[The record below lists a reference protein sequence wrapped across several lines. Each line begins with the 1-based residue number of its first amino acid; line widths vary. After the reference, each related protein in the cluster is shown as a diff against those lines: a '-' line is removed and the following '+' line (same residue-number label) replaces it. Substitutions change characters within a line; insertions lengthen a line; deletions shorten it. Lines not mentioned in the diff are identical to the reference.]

1 MKVVGLIKN
10 SVKVPFVSLQ
20 DFVDNSK
27 YEAAKEELRSNTG
40 LKFIGYNGSDWAD
53 DIFQVEQ
60 VQSLPKTAD
69 FISTFC
75 NTLPPFN
82 IRWEDS
88 SNTVLLHQDLAPFPC
103 SPWNDLVPGYKSKLK
118 DSIRELKI
126 SEDNGLSFD
135 YDTHLKEHYGNE
147 YESKVKKG
155 YKLHM
160 IMSNTKSLFI
170 YDNVTDTIYDINS
183 TVSVFNAR
191 DFHDTRPNSQG
202 ISIQFPMTPYFLREE
217 IQKYLELI

>member
-1 MKVVGLIKN
+1 MVGLIKN
-10 SVKVPFVSLQ
+10 STKVPFISLQ

-27 YEAAKEELRSNTG
+27 YQAAKEELHGNIG
-40 LKFIGYNGSDWAD
+40 LRFIGYNGSDWAD
-53 DIFQVEQ
+53 ITFQADQ
-60 VQSLPKTAD
+60 IKALPRTVD

-75 NTLPPFN
+75 KTLPSFN

-88 SNTVLLHQDLAPFPC
+88 NSTVLLHQDIAPFPC
-103 SPWNDLVPGYKSKLK
+103 SPWNDLVAGYKSKLK
-118 DSIRELKI
+118 NSIKELKT

-135 YDTHLKEHYGNE
+135 YDTHLKQQFGDE
-147 YESKVKKG
+147 YESEIKKG

-160 IMSNTKSLFI
+160 IMSDNKSLFI
-170 YDNVTDTIYDINS
+170 YDNVTDIIHDINS
-183 TVSVFNAR
+183 TVSIFNAR

-202 ISIQFPMTPYFLREE
+202 ISIQFPMNPSFLKED

>member
-1 MKVVGLIKN
+1 VVGLIKN
-10 SVKVPFVSLQ
+10 NTKVPFISLQ

-27 YEAAKEELRSNTG
+27 YEAAKEELRSSKD

-53 DIFQVEQ
+53 ITFQVEQ
-60 VQSLPKTAD
+60 VQALPKTVE
-69 FISTFC
+69 FIYTFC
-75 NTLPPFN
+75 KTLPPFN

-88 SNTVLLHQDLAPFPC
+88 NSTVLLHQDLAPFPC

-118 DSIRELKI
+118 DSIKELKI

-135 YDTHLKEHYGNE
+135 YDIHLKEHCGNK
-147 YESKVKKG
+147 YESEVKKG

-160 IMSNTKSLFI
+160 IMSDGKSLFI
-170 YDNVTDTIYDINS
+170 YDNITDTIHDINS

-191 DFHDTRPNSQG
+191 DFHDTRPGSQG
-202 ISIQFPMTPYFLREE
+202 ISIQFPMNPYFLREE

>member
-1 MKVVGLIKN
+1 MVGLIKN
-10 SVKVPFVSLQ
+10 STKVPFISLQ

-27 YEAAKEELRSNTG
+27 YQSAKEELHGNIG
-40 LKFIGYNGSDWAD
+40 LRFIGYNGPDWAD
-53 DIFQVEQ
+53 ITFQADQ
-60 VQSLPKTAD
+60 IKALPRTVD

-75 NTLPPFN
+75 KTLPPFN

-88 SNTVLLHQDLAPFPC
+88 NSTVLLHQDIAPFPC
-103 SPWNDLVPGYKSKLK
+103 SPWNDLVSGYKSKLK
-118 DSIRELKI
+118 NSIKELKI

-135 YDTHLKEHYGNE
+135 YDTHLKEQYGNE
-147 YESKVKKG
+147 YESEVKRG

-160 IMSNTKSLFI
+160 IMSDNKSLFI

-183 TVSVFNAR
+183 TVSIFNAR

-202 ISIQFPMTPYFLREE
+202 ISIQFPMNPYFLREE
-217 IQKYLELI
+217 IQKYLE

>member
-1 MKVVGLIKN
+1 VVGLIKN
-10 SVKVPFVSLQ
+10 STKVPFISLQ

-27 YEAAKEELRSNTG
+27 YQAAKEELHGNIG
-40 LKFIGYNGSDWAD
+40 LRFIGYNGSDWAD
-53 DIFQVEQ
+53 ITFQADQ
-60 VQSLPKTAD
+60 IKALPRTVD

-75 NTLPPFN
+75 KTLPSFN

-88 SNTVLLHQDLAPFPC
+88 NSTVLLHQDIAPFPC
-103 SPWNDLVPGYKSKLK
+103 SPWNDLVAGYKSKLK
-118 DSIRELKI
+118 NSIKELKT

-135 YDTHLKEHYGNE
+135 YDTHLKQQFGDE
-147 YESKVKKG
+147 YESEIKKG

-160 IMSNTKSLFI
+160 IMSDNKSLFI
-170 YDNVTDTIYDINS
+170 YDNVTDIIHDINS
-183 TVSVFNAR
+183 TVSIFNAR

-202 ISIQFPMTPYFLREE
+202 ISIQFPMNPSFLKED

>member
-1 MKVVGLIKN
+1 MVGLIKN
-10 SVKVPFVSLQ
+10 SAKVPFISLQ

-27 YEAAKEELRSNTG
+27 YQAAKEELRNNIA

-53 DIFQVEQ
+53 DAFQVEQ

-75 NTLPPFN
+75 KTLPPFN

-88 SNTVLLHQDLAPFPC
+88 SSTVLLHQDLAPFPC

-118 DSIRELKI
+118 DSIQELKI

-135 YDTHLKEHYGNE
+135 YDTHLKEQYGNE
-147 YESKVKKG
+147 YESEIKKG

-160 IMSNTKSLFI
+160 IMSDNKSLFI
-170 YDNVTDTIYDINS
+170 YDNVTDTIHDINS

-191 DFHDTRPNSQG
+191 DFHDTRPDSQG
-202 ISIQFPMTPYFLREE
+202 ISIQFPMNPYFLREE